1 VRSFAALG
9 LDARRTELGHGQAAA
24 TAAGGGGTGFRVRAG
39 RSAAMKWLFGFAVFF
54 WTSCGLLGA
63 WWLDDHRF
71 KTIAKGPISLAK
83 AYNENP
89 PNYPG
94 PS

>member
-1 VRSFAALG
+1 
-9 LDARRTELGHGQAAA
+9 
-24 TAAGGGGTGFRVRAG
+24 
-39 RSAAMKWLFGFAVFF
+39 MKWFFGFAIVF
-54 WTSCGLLGA
+54 WTICGLLGSS
-63 WWLDDHRF
+63 WLHDHRL

-89 PNYPG
+89 PNLPG

>member
-1 VRSFAALG
+1 
-9 LDARRTELGHGQAAA
+9 
-24 TAAGGGGTGFRVRAG
+24 
-39 RSAAMKWLFGFAVFF
+39 MKWFIGFAVFF
-54 WTSCGLLGA
+54 WVGCGLLGA
-63 WWLDDHRF
+63 RWLGDHRL

>member
-1 VRSFAALG
+1 
-9 LDARRTELGHGQAAA
+9 
-24 TAAGGGGTGFRVRAG
+24 
-39 RSAAMKWLFGFAVFF
+39 MKWFIGFAVLF
-54 WTSCGLLGA
+54 WVGCGLLGA
-63 WWLDDHRF
+63 RWLGDLDAQHW
-71 KTIAKGPISLAK
+71 KVIAKGPISLAK

>member
-9 LDARRTELGHGQAAA
+9 LDARRTKLGHGQAAA
-24 TAAGGGGTGFRVRAG
+24 AAASGAGTGFRVRGGG
-39 RSAAMKWLFGFAVFF
+39 RPAMKWFIGFAVFF
-54 WTSCGLLGA
+54 WVGCGLLGA
-63 WWLDDHRF
+63 RWLGDHRL